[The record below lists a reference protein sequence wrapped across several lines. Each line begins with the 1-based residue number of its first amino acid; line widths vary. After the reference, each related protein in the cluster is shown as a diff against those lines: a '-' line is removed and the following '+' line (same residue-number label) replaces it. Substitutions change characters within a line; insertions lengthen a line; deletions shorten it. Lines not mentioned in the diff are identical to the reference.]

1 MDRTSALKVI
11 VDESLLARVPGYVLG
26 LIAVPAVD
34 VAAAAAEVDDLLTA
48 AEDAVHGLSLGK
60 AEVSALAPIAA
71 WRDAYRSVDVNPN
84 RFPCAAESVLRRVAK
99 GDRLPRINALVNLCN
114 AVSLDSRLPVAS
126 CDVGDITGELAVRL
140 AHGGETYLPLGAP
153 EAPEHPEPG
162 EVVYADTQDRAHS
175 RRWNWRQSEVIRT
188 DVGRRRLLLTVEAV
202 HEGGRADVERAL
214 DRLAA
219 ALDAL
224 GAVRQ
229 RPVVLDAAGPGAELF
244 GPERSGA
251 ERSGAEQDVPEQS
264 GSERSVPEQP
274 AAESAAGPSV
284 VAG

>member
-26 LIAVPAVD
+26 LIAVPVVD
-34 VAAAAAEVDDLLTA
+34 VAAAAPEVDDLLTA

-60 AEVSALAPIAA
+60 AEVSALPPIAA

-153 EAPEHPEPG
+153 EAPEQPEPG
-162 EVVYADTQDRAHS
+162 EVVYADAQDRAHS

-224 GAVRQ
+224 GAVRR
-229 RPVVLDAAGPGAELF
+229 RPVVLDAAERGAELF
-244 GPERSGA
+244 APDQDVAG
-251 ERSGAEQDVPEQS
+251 QDVPEQDL
-264 GSERSVPEQP
+264 PEQS
-274 AAESAAGPSV
+274 AAESSV

>member
-26 LIAVPAVD
+26 LIAVPVVD

-60 AEVSALAPIAA
+60 AEVSALPPIAA

-162 EVVYADTQDRAHS
+162 EVVYADAQGRAHS

-229 RPVVLDAAGPGAELF
+229 RPVVLDAAESGAELF
-244 GPERSGA
+244 VSD
-251 ERSGAEQDVPEQS
+251 QDAPDQDAPDQDAPGQNVPEQS
-264 GSERSVPEQP
+264 
-274 AAESAAGPSV
+274 AAESAAESSV